1 MELRG
6 TTGDDCRAFRY
17 EGGVSARSITRS
29 VGQFGVNLKDDVLKI
44 QKLLNLIA
52 PQDGG
57 PLPATPEGLGL
68 KEDGICGPK
77 TIGAIKTFQLRQG
90 TGSDG
95 RVDPNGGT
103 LKRMNEVPKIKLQTR
118 SASILAKV
126 AAAMPSLIATADK
139 AHRGADQAMG
149 YLRSGGSGGF
159 GFGFGK
165 RSYEIADLYFG
176 FGSQPV
182 SKTLAELDFIRT
194 TYSRARSVLMRRPD
208 NMTGG
213 SPLGISIFTIDP
225 LGEPYI
231 AYSPTQA
238 GDDLQPMKEIHSGLI
253 YLCERADTI
262 VPDLLAHVLFHE
274 IIHFVDDETQGRSID
289 DSAKYREKAI
299 KATHDLKIR
308 NADNYAL
315 FGTHLNIGRARLI
328 ASQPVLAPHIPAH
341 L

>member
-6 TTGDDCRAFRY
+6 TTGDDCKAFRY

-29 VGQFGVNLKDDVLKI
+29 VGQFGANVKDDVLKI

-57 PLPATPEGLGL
+57 PVPATPEGLGL

-77 TIGAIKTFQLRQG
+77 TIAAIRAFQLRQG

-103 LKRMNEVPKIKLQTR
+103 LKRMNEVPKIKLQGRNT
-118 SASILAKV
+118 SILAKV
-126 AAAMPSLIATADK
+126 AMAMPSLIATAEK
-139 AHRGADQAMG
+139 AVRGADQAMG
-149 YLRSGGSGGF
+149 FVRTGGG

-176 FGSQPV
+176 FGSQPT
-182 SKTLAELDFIRT
+182 SKTLSELDFIRT
-194 TYSRARSVLMRRPD
+194 TYSRVRTVLSRRQD
-208 NMTGG
+208 DMTGG
-213 SPLGISIFTIDP
+213 SPFGISIFTIDP
-225 LGEPYI
+225 LGEPFI
-231 AYSPTQA
+231 AYSPTQQ
-238 GDDLQPMKEIHSGLI
+238 GDGQQPISEIHSGLI
-253 YLCERADTI
+253 YLCERADGL
-262 VPDLLAHVLFHE
+262 VPDLLTHVLFHE
-274 IIHFVDDETQGRSID
+274 LIHFVDDETQGRNID
-289 DSAKYREKAI
+289 DGAKYREKAI
-299 KATHDLKIR
+299 KASHELKIR

-315 FGTHLNIGRARLI
+315 FGTHLNIGRSRLI
-328 ASQPVLAPHIPAH
+328 ASQPVLTPHIPAH

>member
-6 TTGDDCRAFRY
+6 TTGDDCKAFRY

-44 QKLLNLIA
+44 QKLLNMIA

-57 PLPATPEGLGL
+57 PIPATPEGLGL
-68 KEDGICGPK
+68 KEDGLCGPK
-77 TIGAIKTFQLRQG
+77 TIGAIRNFQLRQG

-103 LKRMNEVPKIKLQTR
+103 LKRMNEVPKMKLQSR
-118 SASILAKV
+118 NASILAKV
-126 AAAMPSLIATADK
+126 AMAMPSLIATADK
-139 AHRGADQAMG
+139 AQKGADQAMG
-149 YLRSGGSGGF
+149 YLRSGGSSGL
-159 GFGFGK
+159 GFGK
-165 RSYEIADLYFG
+165 RSYELADLYFG
-176 FGSQPV
+176 FGSQPT
-182 SKTLAELDFIRT
+182 SKTLSELDFIRT
-194 TYSRARSVLMRRPD
+194 TYSRVRTVLMRRQD

-225 LGEPYI
+225 LGEPFI
-231 AYSPTQA
+231 AYSPTQT
-238 GDDLQPMKEIHSGLI
+238 GDGQQPIQEVHSGLI
-253 YLCERADTI
+253 YLCERADTLA
-262 VPDLLAHVLFHE
+262 PDLLTHVLFHE
-274 IIHFVDDETQGRSID
+274 LIHFVDDETQGRSID
-289 DSAKYREKAI
+289 DGAKYREKAM
-299 KATHDLKIR
+299 KASHDLKIR

-315 FGTHLNIGRARLI
+315 FGTHSNIGRARLV

>member
-6 TTGDDCRAFRY
+6 TTGDDCKPFRY
-17 EGGVSARSITRS
+17 EGGLSARSITRS

-44 QKLLNLIA
+44 QKLLNMIA

-57 PLPATPEGLGL
+57 PIPATPEGLGL
-68 KEDGICGPK
+68 KEDGLCGPK
-77 TIGAIKTFQLRQG
+77 TIGAIRNFQLRQG

-103 LKRMNEVPKIKLQTR
+103 LKRMNEVPKMKLQSR
-118 SASILAKV
+118 NASILAKV
-126 AAAMPSLIATADK
+126 AMAMPSLIATADK
-139 AHRGADQAMG
+139 AQKGADQAMG
-149 YLRSGGSGGF
+149 YLRSGGSSGL
-159 GFGFGK
+159 GFGK
-165 RSYEIADLYFG
+165 RAYELADLYFG
-176 FGSQPV
+176 FGSQPA
-182 SKTLAELDFIRT
+182 SKTLTELDFIRT
-194 TYSRARSVLMRRPD
+194 TYSRARSVLMRRQD

-225 LGEPYI
+225 LGEPFI

-238 GDDLQPMKEIHSGLI
+238 GDDQQPMKEIHSGLI

-262 VPDLLAHVLFHE
+262 PADLLTHVLFHE
-274 IIHFVDDETQGRSID
+274 IIHFVDDETQGRNID
-289 DSAKYREKAI
+289 DGAKYRDKAI
-299 KATHDLKIR
+299 KASHDLKIR

-328 ASQPVLAPHIPAH
+328 ASQPVLAPHIPAQH
-341 L
+341 